1 MNNTKIMYF
10 SAAWCPPCNMMKPM
24 IAELI
29 NDGFNIDK
37 IDVDE
42 NGELA
47 GKFQIRSIPTM
58 VHVDSEGKELKR
70 LVGVQSAQVIKDLL
84 NN

>member
-1 MNNTKIMYF
+1 MNNTKIIYF

-24 IAELI
+24 INELI
-29 NDGFNIDK
+29 SDGLNIEK

-47 GKFQIRSIPTM
+47 GKFQVRGIPTM
-58 VHVDSEGKELKR
+58 VHVDSEGKELSR
-70 LVGVQSAQVIKDLL
+70 LVGGQSATTLTNLL
-84 NN
+84 NK